1 MQSTFAKNSIP
12 YSRPTSSRWSCC
24 ARVTKFSHKR
34 YTQRQLTKIFC
45 QQADFPLG
53 VVTDMQL
60 RWWKNPTDDTS
71 LRLSLAGLQFVK
83 AVLKLTSYDF
93 ALTEEL
99 TNANLLQLERHF
111 KSMYYLLKR
120 EKIIVFEEDQA
131 MMLTLHGNDLK
142 AYLDNLES
150 TQ

>member
-1 MQSTFAKNSIP
+1 MSATK
-12 YSRPTSSRWSCC
+12 SSL
-24 ARVTKFSHKR
+24 KR

-53 VVTDMQL
+53 VVTDMQR

-99 TNANLLQLERHF
+99 NNQQLLQLERQF
-111 KSMYYLLKR
+111 KGMYYLLKR
-120 EKIIVFEEDQA
+120 QKIVVFEEEEA
-131 MMLTLHGNDLK
+131 LMLTLHGNDLVS
-142 AYLDNLES
+142 YLNNIES
-150 TQ
+150 NS